1 MIVVRV
7 RGARPPDFGAVSGCQ
22 IASGTGLQSLYIW
35 HSQASD
41 TTWCGLVVFPCFSLG
56 ELGEKASAPG
66 TQREGMFRWI
76 QGSQIVQ
83 PSFLQHQAEGRLTG
97 LAAFGQNRLR
107 PRGLRVRVLRVP
119 APTWKQVELVMRLS
133 LYRVFDG
140 LGHAARRRL

>member
-1 MIVVRV
+1 MVWVSRV
-7 RGARPPDFGAVSGCQ
+7 SLLLARR
-22 IASGTGLQSLYIW
+22 
-35 HSQASD
+35 
-41 TTWCGLVVFPCFSLG
+41 TWRK
-56 ELGEKASAPG
+56 EEQRR